1 MHAKIFILIQ
11 HNSKQSRSH
20 ENMSIL
26 LTKEQRKK
34 LIDELNK
41 GAAREIT
48 AIIQYSYHH
57 VMAEGME
64 SPALSEMFE
73 KVALQEMEHLEE
85 FADRIKYLGG
95 VPTTKPNPIK
105 VGGTLKQMVQD
116 DLELEYQAI
125 RLYKGQIAM
134 AKEIG
139 DTTTRLMLE
148 KILTAE
154 EEHADK
160 WETVLKKRVK

>member
-1 MHAKIFILIQ
+1 
-11 HNSKQSRSH
+11 
-20 ENMSIL
+20 MSFL

-34 LIDELNK
+34 LIDELNR
-41 GAAREIT
+41 GVAREIT

-64 SPALSEMFE
+64 SPAISEMFE
-73 KVALQEMEHLEE
+73 KVALEEMDHLEE
-85 FADRIKYLGG
+85 FSDRINYFGG

-105 VGGTLKQMVQD
+105 VGGTLTEMVKA
-116 DLELEYQAI
+116 DLELEYEAI
-125 RLYKGQIAM
+125 RMYKGQIAI

-148 KILTAE
+148 KILTTE

-160 WETVLKKRVK
+160 WETVLKKHVK

>member
-1 MHAKIFILIQ
+1 
-11 HNSKQSRSH
+11 
-20 ENMSIL
+20 MSLL
-26 LTKEQRKK
+26 LTKEQRQK
-34 LIDELNK
+34 IIEEFNK
-41 GAAREIT
+41 GVAREIT

-57 VMAEGME
+57 VMAQGME

-73 KVALQEMEHLEE
+73 KVALEEMRHLEE
-85 FADRIKYLGG
+85 FSERIKYFGG

-105 VGGTLKQMVQD
+105 VGGTLKQMIQD

-125 RLYKGQIAM
+125 RLYKGQIAVAM
-134 AKEIG
+134 EIG

-148 KILTAE
+148 KVLATE

-160 WETVLKKRVK
+160 WETVLQKRVK

>member
-1 MHAKIFILIQ
+1 
-11 HNSKQSRSH
+11 
-20 ENMSIL
+20 MSTL

-34 LIDELNK
+34 LIDEMNK
-41 GAAREIT
+41 GVAREIT

-64 SPALSEMFE
+64 SPALSEIFE
-73 KVALQEMEHLEE
+73 KIALQEMDHLEE

-105 VGGTLKQMVQD
+105 VGGTLKRMVED

-125 RLYKGQIAM
+125 RMYKGQIAI

-154 EEHADK
+154 EEHADR
-160 WETVLKKRVK
+160 WETVLKKHIK

>member
-1 MHAKIFILIQ
+1 
-11 HNSKQSRSH
+11 
-20 ENMSIL
+20 MSIL
-26 LTKEQRKK
+26 LTKEQRTK

-41 GAAREIT
+41 GVAREIT

-57 VMAEGME
+57 VMAEGIN
-64 SPALSEMFE
+64 SPSISEMFE
-73 KVALQEMEHLEE
+73 KTALEEMEHLED
-85 FADRIKYLGG
+85 FSDRINYLGG

-105 VGGTLKQMVQD
+105 VGGTLEQMVKD
-116 DLELEYQAI
+116 DLLIEYEAI
-125 RLYKGQIAM
+125 KLYRGQIDI

-148 KILTAE
+148 KILSAE

-160 WETVLKKRVK
+160 WETVLKKRPFK

>member
-1 MHAKIFILIQ
+1 
-11 HNSKQSRSH
+11 
-20 ENMSIL
+20 MSLL

-34 LIDELNK
+34 IVDELNK
-41 GAAREIT
+41 GVAREIT

-64 SPALSEMFE
+64 SPALSEIFE

-105 VGGTLKQMVQD
+105 VGGTLKEMIED
-116 DLELEYQAI
+116 DLELEYHAI
-125 RLYKGQIAM
+125 KLYKGQIAI

>member
-1 MHAKIFILIQ
+1 
-11 HNSKQSRSH
+11 
-20 ENMSIL
+20 MSIL
-26 LTKEQRKK
+26 LTAEQRKK
-34 LIDELNK
+34 LVDELNK
-41 GAAREIT
+41 GVAREIT

-57 VMAEGME
+57 TMAEGLE

-73 KVALQEMEHLEE
+73 NVAKEEMDHMEE
-85 FADRIKYLGG
+85 FTERIHYFGG

-105 VGGTLKQMVQD
+105 VGGTLKQMVED

-125 RLYKGQIAM
+125 KLYKGQIKI

-154 EEHADK
+154 EDHADK
-160 WETVLKKRVK
+160 WETVLKKRPK

>member
-1 MHAKIFILIQ
+1 
-11 HNSKQSRSH
+11 
-20 ENMSIL
+20 MSFL

-41 GAAREIT
+41 GVAREIT

-64 SPALSEMFE
+64 SPAISEMFE
-73 KVALQEMEHLEE
+73 KVALEEMDHLEE
-85 FADRIKYLGG
+85 FSDRINYFGG

-105 VGGTLKQMVQD
+105 VGGTLQEMVKA
-116 DLELEYQAI
+116 DLELEYEAI
-125 RLYKGQIAM
+125 RMYKGQISV

-148 KILTAE
+148 KILTTE

-160 WETVLKKRVK
+160 WETLLKKHVK

>member
-1 MHAKIFILIQ
+1 
-11 HNSKQSRSH
+11 
-20 ENMSIL
+20 MSFL

-34 LIDELNK
+34 LIDEMNK
-41 GAAREIT
+41 GVAREIT

-64 SPALSEMFE
+64 SPAISEMFE
-73 KVALQEMEHLEE
+73 KVALEEMDHLEE
-85 FADRIKYLGG
+85 FSDRINYFGG

-105 VGGTLKQMVQD
+105 VGGTLQEMVKA
-116 DLELEYQAI
+116 DLELEYEAI
-125 RLYKGQIAM
+125 RMYKGQIAI

-148 KILTAE
+148 KILTTE

-160 WETVLKKRVK
+160 WETLLKKHVK

>member
-1 MHAKIFILIQ
+1 
-11 HNSKQSRSH
+11 
-20 ENMSIL
+20 MSFL

-41 GAAREIT
+41 GVAREIT

-64 SPALSEMFE
+64 SPAISEMFE
-73 KVALQEMEHLEE
+73 KVALEEMDHLEE
-85 FADRIKYLGG
+85 FSDRINYFGG

-105 VGGTLKQMVQD
+105 VGGTLQEMVKA
-116 DLELEYQAI
+116 DLELEYEAI
-125 RLYKGQIAM
+125 RMYKGQITV
-134 AKEIG
+134 AKDIG

-148 KILTAE
+148 KILTTE

-160 WETVLKKRVK
+160 WETLLKKHIK

>member
-1 MHAKIFILIQ
+1 
-11 HNSKQSRSH
+11 
-20 ENMSIL
+20 MSIL

-34 LIDELNK
+34 LIDELNR
-41 GAAREIT
+41 GVAREIT

-57 VMAEGME
+57 VMAEGMN
-64 SPALSEMFE
+64 SPSISDMFE
-73 KVALQEMEHLEE
+73 KTALEEMNHLEE
-85 FADRIKYLGG
+85 FSDRINYLGG

-105 VGGTLKQMVQD
+105 VGGTLEQMVKD
-116 DLELEYQAI
+116 DLQTEYEAV
-125 RLYKGQIAM
+125 RLYKGQIGI

-148 KILTAE
+148 KILTTE

-160 WETVLKKRVK
+160 WETVLKKRPFK

>member
-1 MHAKIFILIQ
+1 VVIEGF
-11 HNSKQSRSH
+11 
-20 ENMSIL
+20 EMSTL

-34 LIDELNK
+34 LIDEMNK
-41 GAAREIT
+41 GVAREIT

-64 SPALSEMFE
+64 SPALSEIFE
-73 KVALQEMEHLEE
+73 KIALQEMDHLEE

-105 VGGTLKQMVQD
+105 VGGTLKRMVED

-125 RLYKGQIAM
+125 RMYKGQIAI

-154 EEHADK
+154 EEHADR
-160 WETVLKKRVK
+160 WETVLKKHIK

>member
-1 MHAKIFILIQ
+1 
-11 HNSKQSRSH
+11 
-20 ENMSIL
+20 MSIL
-26 LTKEQRKK
+26 LSKAQRKK
-34 LIDELNK
+34 LVDELNK
-41 GAAREIT
+41 GVAREIT

-105 VGGTLKQMVQD
+105 VGGTLKQMVED
-116 DLELEYQAI
+116 DLQLEYQAI

-148 KILTAE
+148 KILTTE

>member
-1 MHAKIFILIQ
+1 
-11 HNSKQSRSH
+11 
-20 ENMSIL
+20 MSIL

-41 GAAREIT
+41 GVAREIT

-57 VMAEGME
+57 TMAEGME
-64 SPALSEMFE
+64 SPELSQMFE
-73 KVALQEMEHLEE
+73 KVAQEEMDHMEE
-85 FADRIKYLGG
+85 FSERIHYFGG

-105 VGGTLKQMVQD
+105 VGGTLEQMVKD
-116 DLELEYQAI
+116 DLQTEYEAI
-125 RLYKGQIAM
+125 RLYKGQIELARQ
-134 AKEIG
+134 IG

-148 KILTAE
+148 KILTTE

-160 WETVLKKRVK
+160 WETLLKKRPFK

>member
-1 MHAKIFILIQ
+1 
-11 HNSKQSRSH
+11 
-20 ENMSIL
+20 MSIL

-34 LIDELNK
+34 IIDELNK
-41 GAAREIT
+41 GVAREIT
-48 AIIQYSYHH
+48 AIVQYSYHH

-73 KVALQEMEHLEE
+73 KTALDEMKHLEE
-85 FADRIKYLGG
+85 FSDRINYFGG
-95 VPTTKPNPIK
+95 VPTTKPNPIS
-105 VGGTLKQMVQD
+105 VGGTLKHMVEE

-125 RLYKGQIAM
+125 RLYKAQIKI

-148 KILTAE
+148 KILTTE

-160 WETVLKKRVK
+160 WETVLKKHVK

>member
-1 MHAKIFILIQ
+1 
-11 HNSKQSRSH
+11 
-20 ENMSIL
+20 MSTL
-26 LTKEQRKK
+26 LTKEQRQK

-41 GAAREIT
+41 GVAREIT

-73 KVALQEMEHLEE
+73 EVAKEEMDHLEE
-85 FADRIKYLGG
+85 FSGRINYLGG

-105 VGGTLKQMVQD
+105 VGGTLKQMVED
-116 DLELEYQAI
+116 DLELEYQAVK
-125 RLYKGQIAM
+125 LYKAQTAI

-139 DTTTRLMLE
+139 DTTTRLILE
-148 KILTAE
+148 KILTTE

-160 WETVLKKRVK
+160 WETVLKKHVK

>member
-1 MHAKIFILIQ
+1 
-11 HNSKQSRSH
+11 
-20 ENMSIL
+20 MSTL
-26 LTKEQRKK
+26 LTKEQRQK

-41 GAAREIT
+41 GVAREIT

-73 KVALQEMEHLEE
+73 EVAKEEMDHLEE
-85 FADRIKYLGG
+85 FSGRINYLGG

-105 VGGTLKQMVQD
+105 VGGTLKQMVED
-116 DLELEYQAI
+116 DLELEYQAVK
-125 RLYKGQIAM
+125 LYKAQTAI

-148 KILTAE
+148 KILTTE
-154 EEHADK
+154 EEHTDK
-160 WETVLKKRVK
+160 WETVLKKHVK

>member
-1 MHAKIFILIQ
+1 
-11 HNSKQSRSH
+11 
-20 ENMSIL
+20 MSIL

-34 LIDELNK
+34 IIDELNK
-41 GAAREIT
+41 GVAREIT

-57 VMAEGME
+57 VMAEGLE

-73 KVALQEMEHLEE
+73 KTALDEMNHLEE
-85 FADRIKYLGG
+85 FSDRINYFGG
-95 VPTTKPNPIK
+95 VPTTKPNPIS
-105 VGGTLKQMVQD
+105 VGGTLKHMVEE

-125 RLYKGQIAM
+125 RLYKAQIKI

-148 KILTAE
+148 KILTTE

-160 WETVLKKRVK
+160 WETVLKKHIK

>member
-1 MHAKIFILIQ
+1 
-11 HNSKQSRSH
+11 
-20 ENMSIL
+20 

-41 GAAREIT
+41 GVAREIT

-57 VMAEGME
+57 VMAEGLE

-73 KVALQEMEHLEE
+73 KVAKEEMEHMEE
-85 FADRIKYLGG
+85 FSDRINYLGG

-105 VGGTLKQMVQD
+105 VGGTLKQMAEN
-116 DLELEYQAI
+116 DLELEYEAI
-125 RLYKGQIAM
+125 KLHKAQIAI

-148 KILTAE
+148 KILTTE

-160 WETVLKKRVK
+160 WETVLKKHVK

>member
-1 MHAKIFILIQ
+1 
-11 HNSKQSRSH
+11 
-20 ENMSIL
+20 MSIL

-34 LIDELNK
+34 LVDELNK

-73 KVALQEMEHLEE
+73 KTALEEMDHLED

-105 VGGTLKQMVQD
+105 VGGTLKQMVED
-116 DLELEYQAI
+116 DLALEYEALK
-125 RLYKGQIAM
+125 LYKGQIAI

-148 KILTAE
+148 KILTTE

-160 WETVLKKRVK
+160 WETALKKHVK

>member
-1 MHAKIFILIQ
+1 
-11 HNSKQSRSH
+11 
-20 ENMSIL
+20 MSIL

-34 LIDELNK
+34 LIDELNR

-57 VMAEGME
+57 VMAEGMN
-64 SPALSEMFE
+64 SPAISDMFE
-73 KVALQEMEHLEE
+73 KIALEEMKHLEE
-85 FADRIKYLGG
+85 FSERINYLGG

-105 VGGTLKQMVQD
+105 VGGTLEQMVKA
-116 DLELEYQAI
+116 DLQTEYEAI
-125 RLYKGQIAM
+125 RLYKPQIEI
-134 AKEIG
+134 AKQIG

-148 KILTAE
+148 KILTTE

-160 WETVLKKRVK
+160 WETLLKKRPFK

>member
-1 MHAKIFILIQ
+1 
-11 HNSKQSRSH
+11 
-20 ENMSIL
+20 MSFL

-41 GAAREIT
+41 GVTREIT

-57 VMAEGME
+57 VMADGLE
-64 SPALSEMFE
+64 SPALSGMFE
-73 KVALQEMEHLEE
+73 KTALDEMKHLEE
-85 FADRIKYLGG
+85 FSDRINYLGG
-95 VPTTKPNPIK
+95 IPTTKPNPIK
-105 VGGTLKQMVQD
+105 VGGTLKKMIQD
-116 DLELEYQAI
+116 DLETEYEAI
-125 RLYKGQIAM
+125 RLYKGQIAI

-148 KILTAE
+148 KILATE

-160 WETVLKKRVK
+160 WETVLQKRIK

>member
-1 MHAKIFILIQ
+1 
-11 HNSKQSRSH
+11 
-20 ENMSIL
+20 MSIL
-26 LTKEQRKK
+26 LTKEQRQK
-34 LIDELNK
+34 LIEELNK
-41 GAAREIT
+41 GVAREIT

-64 SPALSEMFE
+64 SPAFSEMFE
-73 KVALQEMEHLEE
+73 KVALEEMQHMEQ
-85 FADRIKYLGG
+85 FSDRIKYLGG

-105 VGGTLKQMVQD
+105 VGGTLKQMVED
-116 DLELEYQAI
+116 DLELEYQA
-125 RLYKGQIAM
+125 LKMYKGQIKI
-134 AKEIG
+134 AKDIG

-148 KILTAE
+148 KILATE